1 MCLLRLSPILP
12 YNILNYAAALTP
24 ISFLAYTLSSALAII
39 PWTVL
44 YVYLGEAGLTWVPRG
59 WHASGAVASTSCLA
73 SVTACARYR
82 SCEVMVGRIKAGTQD
97 NFA

>member
-59 WHASGAVASTSCLA
+59 WHAYSSVAGVGLCLNL
-73 SVTACARYR
+73 VPYQRHCMHPLL
-82 SCEVMVGRIKAGTQD
+82 VL
-97 NFA
+97 